1 MANTERYYT
10 HSIVSYAS
18 EEEIQRLLDLAKA
31 WAYIKHD
38 KDEELSGKLRDTH
51 FHIVATFT
59 QPKSFKWVRN
69 QVVSTQNTF
78 SEAIKGEI
86 SDVLDYFTHKG
97 IAEKYHY
104 DENDIVYSDR
114 DYWKR
119 RVNNGEDEESKNE
132 AFMDDLLASNFSA
145 EAMGRKYGRDF
156 IKNYRSY
163 KDFREMVLCEREHNE
178 RQALKSQLE
187 EGEKCKY
194 FKLTEA
200 GELIPVFEEYI
211 FRKVN

>member
-1 MANTERYYT
+1 MATTERHYT

-18 EEEIQRLLDLAKA
+18 EKEIRRLLDQAKA

-38 KDEELSGKLRDTH
+38 KDTEESGKLRDTH
-51 FHIVATFT
+51 FHIIATFDRA
-59 QPKSFKWVRN
+59 KSFKQVREM
-69 QVVSTQNTF
+69 VDSKQNTF
-78 SEAIKGEI
+78 TEAIKGEI
-86 SDVLDYFTHKG
+86 DDVLSYFTHKG

-104 DENDIVYSDR
+104 DEADIVYSDR

-132 AFMDDLLASNFSA
+132 AFMDDLLASDFSA

-163 KDFREMVLCEREHNE
+163 KDFRDMVLCEREHNE
-178 RQALKSQLE
+178 RQALKSQLS
-187 EGEKCKY
+187 EGEKCQY
-194 FKLTEA
+194 YKLTES